1 MNYMH
6 TNFNEIVIK
15 KIKNHVSIEK
25 KEKKYVIYE
34 QFDYANKY
42 FLIGFSDHLCRMKYV
57 LDYLTKRFPERI
69 IVTKETLELN
79 ENEKQQ
85 IINNRL
91 FIETLI
97 T

>member
-1 MNYMH
+1 
-6 TNFNEIVIK
+6 
-15 KIKNHVSIEK
+15 
-25 KEKKYVIYE
+25 
-34 QFDYANKY
+34 
-42 FLIGFSDHLCRMKYV
+42 V